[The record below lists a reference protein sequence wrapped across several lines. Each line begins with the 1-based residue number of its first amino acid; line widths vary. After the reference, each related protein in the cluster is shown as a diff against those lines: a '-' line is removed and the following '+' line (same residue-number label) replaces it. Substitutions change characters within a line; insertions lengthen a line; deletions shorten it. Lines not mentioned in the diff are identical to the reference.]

1 MITNMGKELKISKNR
16 FNISMEDRWNVRQ
29 LISDSLDAGL
39 HLSNISEVRN
49 FRTSRMYG
57 L

>member
-1 MITNMGKELKISKNR
+1 MITNTGKELKISKNR

-29 LISDSLDAGL
+29 LISDSSDAGL